1 MPTGIQKTIAELATT
16 EPRFAGEPVAAIA
29 PLGVRATETPASP
42 QRLWKLLQ
50 QAKPNP

>member
-1 MPTGIQKTIAELATT
+1 MPTGIPKTIAQLPTT
-16 EPRFAGEPVAAIA
+16 ELRFVGEPVAAVA
-29 PLGVRATETPASP
+29 PLGVRAIETAASP

>member
-1 MPTGIQKTIAELATT
+1 MPTGIPKTSAELPTT
-16 EPRFAGEPVAAIA
+16 ELRFAGEPVAAVA
-29 PLGVRATETPASP
+29 PFGVRATETPASP